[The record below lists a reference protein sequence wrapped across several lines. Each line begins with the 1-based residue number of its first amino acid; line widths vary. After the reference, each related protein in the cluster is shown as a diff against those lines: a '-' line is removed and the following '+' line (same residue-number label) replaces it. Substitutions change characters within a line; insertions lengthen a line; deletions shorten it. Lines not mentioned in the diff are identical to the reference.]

1 MARHI
6 ERLSRPDCTL
16 FEAIS
21 PISFP
26 EKAANL
32 SLRWSTVAAGLRIAH
47 TAHRL
52 PDAIVQWYSFDP

>member
-1 MARHI
+1 
-6 ERLSRPDCTL
+6 L

-26 EKAANL
+26 EKTANL